1 MRAESALS
9 LYVTWLHQVEIGLT
23 LFDLMHWLKLYFH
36 GPPPIF
42 GQLCFPDCAG
52 TILLDFLPKSSSSF
66 KAFKRPLSKTF
77 LLKQEPLEKWTEH
90 SILFISLLGGLEKNY
105 VSKTH
110 CILIEFYK
118 NNWVYFCYG
127 HLIKNYNQW
136 ITPFI
141 SPDVLA

>member
-1 MRAESALS
+1 
-9 LYVTWLHQVEIGLT
+9 
-23 LFDLMHWLKLYFH
+23 MHWSCYNSLHWSKLYFH
-36 GPPPIF
+36 GPLPIL

-118 NNWVYFCYG
+118 NNWVCYSYTPPIAEILCVKNG
-127 HLIKNYNQW
+127 RAIMVCGFLIK
-136 ITPFI
+136 
-141 SPDVLA
+141 